1 MLPAIFWP
9 GGLAD
14 GHGGP
19 YDAGVERTRLLLVDD
34 HLLFR
39 ESLGRLLESEPDFE
53 VAGQCTEGSEAVDFL
68 RRDPVD
74 MVLLDYDLPDGLGTA
89 FIESARQAGYGGK
102 ILIVTAA
109 IDADASAEALQLGVS
124 GIFLKHSPVGSLLR
138 AIRSTMAGDMW
149 IDPKIVEQLAA
160 RPVRPSKRSVTESL
174 TERER
179 VVIDGL
185 LEGLTNKRIAERL
198 NVTEGAI
205 KATLQNLFEK
215 MNVRTRAQLVR
226 VALEGQGVKNG

>member
-1 MLPAIFWP
+1 
-9 GGLAD
+9 
-14 GHGGP
+14 
-19 YDAGVERTRLLLVDD
+19 
-34 HLLFR
+34 
-39 ESLGRLLESEPDFE
+39 
-53 VAGQCTEGSEAVDFL
+53 
-68 RRDPVD
+68 
-74 MVLLDYDLPDGLGTA
+74 
-89 FIESARQAGYGGK
+89 
-102 ILIVTAA
+102 
-109 IDADASAEALQLGVS
+109 
-124 GIFLKHSPVGSLLR
+124 
-138 AIRSTMAGDMW
+138 MAGDMW